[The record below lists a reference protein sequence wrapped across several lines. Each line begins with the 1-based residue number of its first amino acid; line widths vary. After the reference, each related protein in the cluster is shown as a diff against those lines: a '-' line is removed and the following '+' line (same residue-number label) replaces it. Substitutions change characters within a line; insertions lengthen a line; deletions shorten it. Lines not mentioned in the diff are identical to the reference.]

1 MPQLGFDD
9 IEGADVTNLHFV
21 LPAEPFPS
29 PLNNVTT
36 NLLPETTNLPRI
48 IAVD

>member
-1 MPQLGFDD
+1 MPQLGFND

-21 LPAEPFPS
+21 LPAELFPS
-29 PLNNVTT
+29 LPNNVTT
-36 NLLPETTNLPRI
+36 ILSTTNLPRI